1 MTTKKVN
8 EICEELGLEFEKAS
22 SEADYNYVIKK
33 GNLRVGSFQTIKD
46 SFLFL
51 EEVKT
56 GERKLPDWVDEDTI
70 KLEGKYDEF
79 DDPSKDSPDF
89 SIDVEAEET
98 DDDVVVGDPNP
109 EDEGNEEKEF
119 IDEFTFFEESE
130 EEDFGV

>member
-8 EICEELGLEFEKAS
+8 ETCEELGLEFEKAS

-51 EEVKT
+51 EEVKS
-56 GERKLPDWVDEDTI
+56 GERKLPDWVDEEIIETDP
-70 KLEGKYDEF
+70 YDEF
-79 DDPSKDSPDF
+79 DYQEPTTDKDSQ
-89 SIDVEAEET
+89 EET
-98 DDDVVVGDPNP
+98 NDVIEDDVLDGDP
-109 EDEGNEEKEF
+109 EEEEEKEF